1 LLQLA
6 GILLLNQA
14 VINIPEI
21 EELHREESMK
31 SARRAE
37 DMSHEAASYPKLE
50 TVAEVLKDGRN
61 FLAELGS
68 YLLNNAGLFRKGQE
82 FLAKESFI
90 KSVEGLQVFVSF
102 IDQLAAATRLDL
114 AVTEFEGKSIK
125 DSLEELNQLFLEM
138 VSSQERNDWV
148 LLADLM
154 EYELAPQ
161 LQRWDGI
168 VVMLGGL
175 ITEASE

>member
-1 LLQLA
+1 
-6 GILLLNQA
+6 
-14 VINIPEI
+14 
-21 EELHREESMK
+21 MK

-37 DMSHEAASYPKLE
+37 AVAHEEASCPKHE

-61 FLAELGS
+61 FLAELSS

-102 IDQLAAATRLDL
+102 IDQLAAAARLDL
-114 AVTEFEGKSIK
+114 AVIEFEGKSIQGYL
-125 DSLEELNQLFLEM
+125 DELNQLFLEM
-138 VSSQERNDWV
+138 LSSQERNDWV

-161 LQRWDGI
+161 LHSWDGI
-168 VVMLGGL
+168 VVMLGAL
-175 ITEASE
+175 IADSDK